1 MTRDGSRGRGRGRC
15 DALFDQDNVIG
26 FEQFIRDS
34 RNARIRRGRRGR
46 KGSITDKER
55 DRMKVRDA
63 VKDDPSEDT
72 KDKGSNPNDGI
83 TSTIDP

>member
-1 MTRDGSRGRGRGRC
+1 MTRDGSRGRGN
-15 DALFDQDNVIG
+15 ALFDQDNVIG

-34 RNARIRRGRRGR
+34 RNARIRRGRRRRR